1 MSHKFFKMKPY
12 FSLLVAVVLII
23 ASCSSDSTSNPQ
35 AGNTTVTDNS
45 GSSAPGGMI
54 VKNNIV
60 MEPKGVRVSQAIL
73 VDADGKQVPEN
84 NGVNLGEP
92 IRLRLVV
99 DNGWNTLDGAVLLD
113 ASQRIE
119 APNGKLLLEKKGL
132 LRNDSST
139 TQNGRL
145 IYLPILPSRFKQ
157 KIDSLFVTFRVW
169 DNNGT
174 SEINGSYKLYLK
186 DK

>member
-1 MSHKFFKMKPY
+1 
-12 FSLLVAVVLII
+12 
-23 ASCSSDSTSNPQ
+23 
-35 AGNTTVTDNS
+35 
-45 GSSAPGGMI
+45 
-54 VKNNIV
+54 
-60 MEPKGVRVSQAIL
+60 
-73 VDADGKQVPEN
+73 DGKQVPEN
-84 NGVNLGEP
+84 NGVKLGEP